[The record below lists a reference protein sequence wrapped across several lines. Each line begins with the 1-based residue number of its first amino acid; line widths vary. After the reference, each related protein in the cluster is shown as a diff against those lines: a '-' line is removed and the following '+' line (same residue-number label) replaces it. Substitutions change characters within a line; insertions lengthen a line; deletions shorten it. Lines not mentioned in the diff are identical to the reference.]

1 VRVEE
6 YGIEGGVIGALAEG
20 CPPFLLNVSTR
31 NLAELLGVT
40 EYGQIV
46 RLINLD
52 SAGDE
57 VWRGGVHGRSDSSG
71 RACGLWAVVVDLV
84 PRVGDAECGHLYWRW
99 LMGVAVQ
106 HANE

>member
-1 VRVEE
+1 MRVEE
-6 YGIEGGVIGALAEG
+6 QGIEGGVIGALAEG
-20 CPPFLLNVSTR
+20 RPPFLFDVSTR
-31 NLAELLGVT
+31 NLAELLRVT

-46 RLINLD
+46 RLIDLD

-71 RACGLWAVVVDLV
+71 RACELWAVVVDL
-84 PRVGDAECGHLYWRW
+84 VGDAECGHLYWRW

-106 HANE
+106 YANE